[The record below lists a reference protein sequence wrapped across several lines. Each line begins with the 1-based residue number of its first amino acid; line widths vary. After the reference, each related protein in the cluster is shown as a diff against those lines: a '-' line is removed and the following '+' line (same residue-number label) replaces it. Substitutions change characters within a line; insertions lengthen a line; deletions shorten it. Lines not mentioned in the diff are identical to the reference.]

1 MTHHGN
7 RIETKLI
14 ARKSQQLIGQ
24 LSNYFA
30 YVRKVYMVHAK
41 QRSRQNVFF
50 SFTNSQLNKK
60 GHKPSR
66 KKISTQPFRLRPSGD

>member
-30 YVRKVYMVHAK
+30 YVRKVYNYGARKAK
-41 QRSRQNVFF
+41 VKAKCLFQF
-50 SFTNSQLNKK
+50 
-60 GHKPSR
+60 HKLPI
-66 KKISTQPFRLRPSGD
+66 KQEGT